1 MVSVAVY
8 GAIAA
13 VIVHLAPR
21 ARVPVIVGAILLVAA
36 IGLSRV
42 YLGVHWPL
50 DVLAGYAAAIPLV
63 AVTVHLVR
71 RVDRL
76 PAKQSPSSVS
86 SAR

>member
-1 MVSVAVY
+1 VQREDARAQPVCAIDAGWPCGGGHPGAV
-8 GAIAA
+8 
-13 VIVHLAPR
+13 
-21 ARVPVIVGAILLVAA
+21 LLVAA

-63 AVTVHLVR
+63 AVTAHLVR

-76 PAKQSPSSVS
+76 PSNGQPN
-86 SAR
+86 